1 MVVNSNQRTAIGC
14 QQKQIVDSGQQNADP
29 YKEIY
34 EEMAVFERSRNR
46 LFWGVLAFLI
56 GVCAWLIYLLNKNG
70 GLDGL
75 F

>member
-1 MVVNSNQRTAIGC
+1 MVGYSGQ
-14 QQKQIVDSGQQNADP
+14 QIVDSGQQNADP

-34 EEMAVFERSRNR
+34 EEMAKFERSRNR
-46 LFWGVLAFLI
+46 LFWGVLAVLV
-56 GVCAWLIYLLNKNG
+56 GVCAWLIYLLNKSG

>member
-1 MVVNSNQRTAIGC
+1 MAGVINHEEKRT
-14 QQKQIVDSGQQNADP
+14 DP
-29 YKEIY
+29 YENIY
-34 EEMAVFERSRNR
+34 KEMAVFERSRNR